1 MCNITIKQIQVI
13 FYVIENKTSM
23 DKNISNVVHFSLH
36 SSPIKLFNF
45 IPSNC
50 VQLYEGWKTGNEN
63 IWSFNLQDG
72 HQLLCT
78 MEMYEI

>member
-13 FYVIENKTSM
+13 FNVIESKISM
-23 DKNISNVVHFSLH
+23 DKNIPNVVQFLLH
-36 SSPIKLFNF
+36 SSIIKLSNF

-50 VQLYEGWKTGNEN
+50 VKLYEGWKTGNEN
-63 IWSFNLQDG
+63 ISSFNLQDG